1 MDKQIISYYLKKLGL
16 YKPIRNIYNSI
27 GRYNKQTEILIDNNK
42 IQFWTPTYYL
52 DDYVKNLAG
61 EGQFLNEILLKLDKH
76 NIFWDV
82 GANVGFYSIAAA
94 KIMNTNSKIFA
105 FEPEP
110 KTFNLLQKNIELN
123 KTNNITA
130 LSIALGDID
139 GDKLIYPSDTP
150 NFGAH
155 SFVQRTD
162 YRVKK
167 KGKNISINT
176 ADTLIEEM
184 KIDVPDVMKID
195 VEGAEILVLRGMK
208 HLLMNQKL
216 KMIFCETHVNLL
228 PLFGS
233 SEEEVLEI
241 FKGNNFHIDYCLN
254 RSNQNQYIFTR

>member
-1 MDKQIISYYLKKLGL
+1 MNKQIISNQLKKIGL
-16 YKPIRNIYNSI
+16 YKPIRKIYNAI

-42 IQFWTPTYYL
+42 IKFWTPTFYL

-61 EGQFLNEILLKLDKH
+61 EGQFLNEIILRLNKQ

-82 GANVGFYSIAAA
+82 GANVGFYSFAAA

-110 KTFNLLQKNIELN
+110 TTFNLLQKNIELN
-123 KTNNITA
+123 KMNNITA
-130 LSIALGDID
+130 LSIALGDTD
-139 GDKLIYPSDTP
+139 GDKLLFPSDTP

-167 KGKNISINT
+167 KGINININT
-176 ADTLIEEM
+176 ADKLIDEM
-184 KIDVPDVMKID
+184 KIDVPDIMKID

-208 HLLMNQKL
+208 HLLTNEKL
-216 KMIFCETHVNLL
+216 KMIFCEIHVNLL

-241 FKGNNFHIDYCLN
+241 FKEENFHIDYSLN

>member
-1 MDKQIISYYLKKLGL
+1 MNKQTISNYLKKLGL
-16 YKPIRNIYNSI
+16 YKPVRAIYNRI
-27 GRYNKQTEILIDNNK
+27 GRYNKQTEIIIDNNK
-42 IQFWTPTYYL
+42 IKFWTPTYYL

-61 EGQFLNEILLKLDKH
+61 EGQFLNEILLRLDKR

-82 GANVGFYSIAAA
+82 GANVGFYSIVAA
-94 KIMNTNSKIFA
+94 KIMNKNSKIFA

-110 KTFNLLQKNIELN
+110 KTFNLLRKNIELN
-123 KTNNITA
+123 KMNNITA
-130 LSIALGDID
+130 LSIALGDTNGNKI
-139 GDKLIYPSDTP
+139 IFPSDTP

-167 KGKNISINT
+167 KGINININT
-176 ADTLIEEM
+176 SDKLIDEM
-184 KIDVPDVMKID
+184 KIDIPDIMKID

-216 KMIFCETHVNLL
+216 RMIFCETHVNLL

-233 SEEEVLEI
+233 SEAEVLEI
-241 FKGNNFHIDYCLN
+241 FKKENFHMDYSVN
-254 RSNQNQYIFTR
+254 RDNQNQYIFTR